1 MIILSF
7 LLISIFAIFVSACLR
22 ITSRPAYILG
32 IYILALTN
40 IILTGLTASFIYL
53 LNNQT
58 YFLVVEFLL
67 VLASM
72 FWWSQSGK
80 PAIFG
85 PWQTRKDLFSQDW
98 WKNSWKKWAVVWVLG
113 ILVLFVYL
121 IGAWLVLNVPP
132 NTNDSLL
139 NHLARVGYWLQHGNL
154 LIWPTPSYH
163 NIVYPVNANLLILW
177 TILFTRNDSLVG
189 FIQWTAALASATAIF
204 GLARLLGWD
213 RPQSLFAGLLWLT
226 LPEILMQSTTTQQD
240 LIVATLFIITIYFFI
255 LGIQQKSI
263 QLIILSGLT
272 LGLTIG
278 TKQVAIFSFPGLVL
292 FILIIWLKDRKNNSK
307 LIITWIL
314 ASIVSVFLLGS
325 YIYFQNSIF
334 FGNPIGNKQSI
345 AAEINGRSEGTFA
358 NKLTFNTARLL
369 YQGID
374 FTGFPP
380 FMTDNLI
387 KIKSKILKPVFS
399 SLGMNL
405 ESTVAVHRLS
415 ARFNYLDYPPIQEDT
430 SWYGLL
436 GFFLLV
442 PLSIIHFIRGI
453 RLRDPFRVGLVI
465 MAFLFFMSVIAL
477 RPGWEPFEG
486 RYLIISIGLICPY
499 TADILRKG
507 LGWKILDGLVVALAA
522 VTMFNVTLSNVN
534 KPLISYPRLQE
545 MIRPL
550 FSGSSDRE
558 IERVNSLVR
567 YSFPNSHDIWDL
579 NRTERQLLQN
589 GSMVGPVTLVQQHVP
604 ENASLALGFA
614 NYLPAFPFFGEHLT
628 RKLFPVYPPEVLLD
642 EKWFKENN
650 IEFLLLHRTDQSMPT
665 PHSWLI
671 PFQRSGEWELF
682 YPEWVKPEMK
692 NP

>member
-1 MIILSF
+1 MILFSF
-7 LLISIFAIFVSACLR
+7 IPVFAFTLFTCACLR
-22 ITSRPAYILG
+22 ITSRSAYILSV
-32 IYILALTN
+32 YILAIAN
-40 IILTGLTASFIYL
+40 IILTGLTASFVNL
-53 LNNQT
+53 LNNQV
-58 YFLVVEFLL
+58 YFLAVEFLL
-67 VLASM
+67 ASVSM
-72 FWWSQSGK
+72 VWWLRSEK

-85 PWQTRKDLFSQDW
+85 PWQTRADLFPHDW
-98 WKNSWKKWAVVWVLG
+98 WKNSWKKWAVVWILG
-113 ILVLFVYL
+113 ILILFVYL
-121 IGAWLVLNVPP
+121 LSAWLVWNVPS

-177 TILFTRNDSLVG
+177 TILFTRNDLLAG
-189 FIQWTAALASATAIF
+189 FVQWTAALASATAVF
-204 GLARLLGWD
+204 GLARLLGWG
-213 RPQSLFAGLLWLT
+213 RPQSLFAGFLWLT

-240 LIVATLFIITIYFFI
+240 LIVSTLFIITVYFFI
-255 LGIQQKSI
+255 LGIKQKSI
-263 QLIILSGLT
+263 QVIILSSLT

-278 TKQVAIFSFPGLVL
+278 TKQVAIFALPGLAL

-314 ASIVSVFLLGS
+314 ASMVSVFLLGS

-334 FGNPIGNKQSI
+334 FGNPIGNEQSI

-358 NKLTFNTARLL
+358 NKLTFNTARLF

-374 FTGFPP
+374 FTGLPP

-399 SLGMNL
+399 SLSMNL

-415 ARFNYLDYPPIQEDT
+415 ALFNYLDNPPIQEDT

-453 RLRDPFRVGLVI
+453 RQRDPFRVGLVI
-465 MAFLFFMSVIAL
+465 LAFLFFMSVIAL

-486 RYLIISIGLICPY
+486 RYLIISIGLICPFA
-499 TADILRKG
+499 ADILRKG

-550 FSGSSDRE
+550 FAGSSDRE
-558 IERVNSLVR
+558 IERVNSLIR
-567 YSFPNSHDIWDL
+567 YTFPNSHDIWDL

-589 GSMVGPVTLVQQHVP
+589 GSMVGPVNLVQQHVP

-614 NYLPAFPFFGEHLT
+614 NYLPAFPFFGEHLS
-628 RKLFPVYPPEVLLD
+628 RKLYPVYPPEMLQD
-642 EKWFKENN
+642 EQWFRDNH
-650 IEFLLLHRTDQSMPT
+650 IDFLLLHLNDKLMRNP
-665 PHSWLI
+665 PSWLI
-671 PFQRSGEWELF
+671 PYQRNGEWELY
-682 YPEWVKPEMK
+682 YPEWVKYERK